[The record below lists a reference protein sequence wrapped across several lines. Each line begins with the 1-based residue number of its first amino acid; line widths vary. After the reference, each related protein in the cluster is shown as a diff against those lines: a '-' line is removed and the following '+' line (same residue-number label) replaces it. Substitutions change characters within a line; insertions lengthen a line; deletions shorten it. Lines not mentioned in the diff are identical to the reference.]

1 VTNLTDPV
9 PSITVGV
16 DTHGETHVAAV
27 LDHLGGVIAVA
38 SFPTTTAGYRDLHS
52 WAAGHGRIDRY
63 GVEGTGCWGVGLSRH
78 LRSEGV
84 EVLEVCRPDRQMR
97 RRRGKDDTI
106 DAIAAARTVLAGEAI
121 GPAKDADG
129 AMEAMRVLRVVRR
142 SATKERIAS
151 INQLRALVSTAPDQL
166 RDQLRGLN
174 GRQLVATAARLRPSA
189 ALDATSATKIA
200 MRALAQRIQALGTEI
215 VDYDRLLE
223 QLIIEAAPAMLEH
236 HGVGIDTASALLVAA
251 GDNPDRLRNEA
262 AWARL
267 CGVAPVPASS
277 GARHRHRLN
286 RGGDRHANSALWRI
300 VLVRM
305 GSHPPTRAYVT
316 RRSAEGLSKREI
328 MRCLKRYVAREI
340 YASLPRPPLDT
351 H

>member
-1 VTNLTDPV
+1 VTITTEPALV
-9 PSITVGV
+9 TVGV
-16 DTHGETHVAAV
+16 DTHGENHVAAV
-27 LDHLGGVIAVA
+27 VDHLGGVIAVA
-38 SFPTTTAGYRDLHS
+38 SFPTTAGGYRDLHG
-52 WAAGHGRIDRY
+52 WAAGHGSIDRY
-63 GVEGTGCWGVGLSRH
+63 GVEGTGCWGAGLARH

-97 RRRGKDDTI
+97 RRRGKDDTL

-151 INQLRALVSTAPDQL
+151 INQLRALVATAPADL
-166 RDQLRGLN
+166 RDQLRDLN
-174 GRQLVATAARLRPSA
+174 GRQLVATTARLRPNA
-189 ALDATSATKIA
+189 TLDATSATKIA
-200 MRALAQRIQALGTEI
+200 MRALARRIQAQAAEI
-215 VDYDRLLE
+215 ADYDRLLE
-223 QLIIEAAPAMLEH
+223 ELIVEVAPAMLDH
-236 HGVGIDTASALLVAA
+236 YAVGIDTASALLVAA
-251 GDNPDRLRNEA
+251 GDNPQRLRNEA

-286 RGGDRHANSALWRI
+286 RGGDREANSALWRI

-305 GSHPPTRAYVT
+305 RNHEPTRVYVA
-316 RRSAEGLSKREI
+316 RRTTEGLSKREI

-340 YASLPRPPLDT
+340 YHSLPRPPLDT

>member
-1 VTNLTDPV
+1 MTNLTELAP
-9 PSITVGV
+9 ITVGV

-27 LDHLGGVIAVA
+27 LDHLGGVLAVA
-38 SFPTTTAGYRDLHS
+38 SFATTAGGYRDLLG
-52 WAAGHGRIDRY
+52 WAAGHGTIGQV
-63 GVEGTGCWGVGLSRH
+63 GVEGTGAWGAGLSRH

-151 INQLRALVSTAPDQL
+151 INQLRALVTTAPENL
-166 RDQLRGLN
+166 RDQLRYLN
-174 GRQLVATAARLRPSA
+174 GRRLVATTARLRPGST
-189 ALDATSATKIA
+189 LDATSATKIA
-200 MRALAQRIQALGTEI
+200 MRALARRIQALADEI
-215 VDYDRLLE
+215 ADYDRLLE
-223 QLIIEAAPAMLEH
+223 ELIVEVAPAMLEH
-236 HGVGIDTASALLVAA
+236 YAVGIDTASALLVAA

-267 CGVAPVPASS
+267 CGVAPIPASS

-305 GSHPPTRAYVT
+305 GSHEPTRAYVA
-316 RRSAEGLSKREI
+316 RRTTEGLSKREI

-340 YASLPRPPLDT
+340 YSSLPRPPLDA

>member
-1 VTNLTDPV
+1 MTIMTDQGAP
-9 PSITVGV
+9 ITVGV

-27 LDHLGGVIAVA
+27 LDHLGGVVAVA
-38 SFPTTTAGYRDLHS
+38 SFATTAAGYRDLFA
-52 WAAGHGRIDRY
+52 WAGGLGTIGQV
-63 GVEGTGCWGVGLSRH
+63 GVEGTGSWGVGLARY
-78 LRSEGV
+78 LRSEGIA
-84 EVLEVCRPDRQMR
+84 VLEVCRPNRQLR

-106 DAIAAARTVLAGEAI
+106 DAIAAARAVLAGDAI

-142 SATKERIAS
+142 SAVKERTAS
-151 INQLRALVSTAPDQL
+151 LNQLRALVTTAPEQL
-166 RDQLRGLN
+166 RDQLRTLN
-174 GRQLVATAARLRPSA
+174 GRQLVAAAARLRPA
-189 ALDATSATKIA
+189 ATIDALAATKLA
-200 MRALAQRIQALGTEI
+200 MRALAQRIQGLNAEI
-215 VDYDRLLE
+215 IDYDRLLHD
-223 QLIIEAAPAMLEH
+223 LILEVAPAMLDH
-236 HGVGIDTASALLVAA
+236 HAVGIDTASALLVTA

-286 RGGDRHANSALWRI
+286 QGGDRQANAALWRI

-305 GSHPPTRAYVT
+305 GSHAPTRAYVQ
-316 RRSAEGLSKREI
+316 RRTQEGLSKREI
-328 MRCLKRYVAREI
+328 MRCLKRYVAREL
-340 YASLPRPPLDT
+340 YTSLPRQPLDA

>member
-1 VTNLTDPV
+1 VTTTDLAP
-9 PSITVGV
+9 ITVGV
-16 DTHGETHVAAV
+16 DTHGENHVAAV
-27 LDHLGGVIAVA
+27 LNHLGGVIAVS
-38 SFPTTTAGYRDLHS
+38 SFPTTMAGYRDLHG
-52 WAAGHGRIDRY
+52 WASGHGSIDCY
-63 GVEGTGCWGVGLSRH
+63 GVEGTGCWGAGLARH
-78 LRSEGV
+78 LRSEGAT
-84 EVLEVCRPDRQMR
+84 VLEVCRPDRQMR

-151 INQLRALVSTAPDQL
+151 INQLRALVSTAPAHL
-166 RDQLRGLN
+166 RDQLRDLN
-174 GRQLVATAARLRPSA
+174 GRQLVATCARLRPGSD
-189 ALDATSATKIA
+189 LDATSATKIA
-200 MRALAQRIQALGTEI
+200 MRALARRIQAQAAEI
-215 VDYDRLLE
+215 AEYDRLLE
-223 QLIIEAAPAMLEH
+223 QLIVEVAPAMLEH
-236 HGVGIDTASALLVAA
+236 YAVGTDTASALLVAA
-251 GDNPDRLRNEA
+251 GDNPQRLRNEA

-286 RGGDRHANSALWRI
+286 RGGDREANSALWRI

-305 GSHPPTRAYVT
+305 RNHEPTRAYVA
-316 RRSAEGLSKREI
+316 RRTAEGLSKREI

-340 YASLPRPPLDT
+340 YHSLPRPPLDAY
-351 H
+351 

>member
-1 VTNLTDPV
+1 MTTEPLP
-9 PSITVGV
+9 ITVGV
-16 DTHGETHVAAV
+16 DTHGETHVAAA
-27 LDHLGGVIAVA
+27 LDHLGGVLAVA
-38 SFPTTTAGYRDLHS
+38 SFPTTVGGYRDLHS
-52 WAAGHGRIDRY
+52 WAVGQGIVGQV
-63 GVEGTGCWGVGLSRH
+63 GVEGTGAWGAGLARH
-78 LRSEGV
+78 LRAEGI

-129 AMEAMRVLRVVRR
+129 PMEAMRVLRVVRR

-151 INQLRALVSTAPDQL
+151 INQLRALVSTAPAQL
-166 RDQLRGLN
+166 RDQLRTLS
-174 GRQLVATAARLRPSA
+174 GRQLVATAARLRPDST
-189 ALDATSATKIA
+189 LDATSATKIA
-200 MRALAQRIQALGTEI
+200 MRALARRIQTLATEI
-215 VDYDRLLE
+215 ADYDRLLE
-223 QLIIEAAPAMLEH
+223 DLIIEVAPAMLEH
-236 HGVGIDTASALLVAA
+236 HAVGIDTASTLLVAA
-251 GDNPDRLRNEA
+251 GDNPQRLRNEA

-267 CGVAPVPASS
+267 CGVAPIPASS
-277 GARHRHRLN
+277 GARHRLN

-305 GSHPPTRAYVT
+305 GSHEPTRAYVT
-316 RRSAEGLSKREI
+316 RRTAEGLSKREI

-340 YASLPRPPLDT
+340 YHSLPRPPLDT